1 MVHLLKDAIL
11 ACEGGGEWVALR
23 TLVPALD
30 DLADADLC
38 LEWAAPGEKAGWM
51 SMSRVDA

>member
-30 DLADADLC
+30 DFASADLDRER
-38 LEWAAPGEKAGWM
+38 LALFVGYFK
-51 SMSRVDA
+51 SV